1 MSDGLKSS
9 RSRVGNLEIVIAIT
23 GLGALLLANVLFDRF
38 IRYIATGR
46 YEVAAGPQV
55 STPILFLHM
64 LELHH
69 QFSRSLAFDALHD
82 LAWRQARRAA
92 QQDMHVVRR
101 YGTLQYLNVVRA
113 ADLPDQIPNADAN
126 RTGQNRLAVLRHPH
140 KVVFDI
146 VAAMRAAAAVFHPSN
161 RRTLRFRLKARVLN
175 PSSGQ

>member
-38 IRYIATGR
+38 IRYIATG
-46 YEVAAGPQV
+46 
-55 STPILFLHM
+55 
-64 LELHH
+64 
-69 QFSRSLAFDALHD
+69 
-82 LAWRQARRAA
+82 
-92 QQDMHVVRR
+92 R

-146 VAAMRAAAAVFHPSN
+146 VAAMRAAAVVFHPSN